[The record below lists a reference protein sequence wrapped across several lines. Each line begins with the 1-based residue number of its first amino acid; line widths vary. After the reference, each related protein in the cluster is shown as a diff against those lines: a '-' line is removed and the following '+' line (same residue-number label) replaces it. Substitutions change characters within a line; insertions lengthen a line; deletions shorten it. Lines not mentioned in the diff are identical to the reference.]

1 MTMISTLTVAVA
13 VSLAPAAVQQDKQ
26 AAEKVVEKKVLERE
40 AAFAKNLSGATL
52 VGRFTIDGMKEGDI
66 PKPERYEI
74 SSVRKLK
81 GDIWVFTARIKYGSH
96 DIKVPMQLKV
106 QWAGDTPV
114 INMDNFTIP
123 AMGTFSFRV
132 LFHGDRYVGSWQHG
146 KVGGHMFGKIEPP
159 TTTESGAT
167 TGDD

>member
-1 MTMISTLTVAVA
+1 MTSLSAIAVA
-13 VSLAPAAVQQDKQ
+13 VCLSGAPAALQETEAK
-26 AAEKVVEKKVLERE
+26 AENSVDKVVADQEAKFEKTM
-40 AAFAKNLSGATL
+40 SGATL
-52 VGRFTIDGMKEGDI
+52 VGRFTIDGMKDGEI

-74 SSVRKLK
+74 DSVRKLRD
-81 GDIWVFTARIKYGSH
+81 DIWVFTARIKYGKH

-106 QWAGDTPV
+106 KWAGDTPV

-146 KVGGHMFGKIEPP
+146 KVGGHMFGRIEPKQTDGESP
-159 TTTESGAT
+159 TTGE
-167 TGDD
+167 